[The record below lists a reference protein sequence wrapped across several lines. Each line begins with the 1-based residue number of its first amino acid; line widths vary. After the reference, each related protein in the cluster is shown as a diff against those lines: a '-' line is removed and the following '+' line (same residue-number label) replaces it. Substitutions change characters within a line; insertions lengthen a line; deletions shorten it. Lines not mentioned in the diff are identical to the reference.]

1 MTLSLACSLNDFV
14 VEIVTKAKKA
24 EEARDRKEACI
35 LTVPIAI
42 VGESTKFYHPTMV
55 SFGPYHNYSPQYHGK
70 KIEASLTE
78 KEKERRKQLD
88 GMESDK
94 LLATRR
100 FWKLTDDQDH
110 KGKLQAMVE
119 VCDRK
124 KVTDKYDRD
133 LSHIKTKKIAQM
145 CFVDVAFL
153 LEFLNTFVMGF
164 NRVDGSGLS
173 ITIPPVYSGWDDASA
188 QVSSSNP
195 VFYERSNNPVLFT
208 ILMDVMKVENQLPM
222 VVLEKA
228 MEVTGKRP
236 LLEDLLRHL
245 CCHISPIK
253 SQSPRPCRSTLNL
266 IACKHLLDC
275 LRLTLVSK
283 DSWLSYKKH
292 LKQAS
297 PISESSASDCDF
309 RSPVL
314 KFLYCLLSPCLR
326 KKETPEISDERYLP
340 YGAEKLKKAGVV
352 FKAMDHGGIHD
363 ISFDQQT
370 GTLLLPE
377 IDVGVWTETIFRN
390 LLAYEACYK
399 SGSSE
404 LLEMSS
410 DEDQKVVTRF
420 VLFMSQLVETEKD
433 ADVLREEKIIQNNL
447 GDSKEVARMWNDM
460 NSSRWIPK
468 CNQFDEI
475 TRELNGYIGQQ
486 WVVWF
491 AEIWEEYFSKPWLVL
506 AVIIAVIVF
515 AETLVSLWSSLKG
528 NN

>member
-1 MTLSLACSLNDFV
+1 MLSSFYHDFV
-14 VEIVTKAKKA
+14 VEIVCKAQKA

-35 LTVPIAI
+35 LTVPMAI

-55 SFGPYHNYSPQYHGK
+55 TIGPYHNYSHSYHGK
-70 KIEASLTE
+70 KADESLTE
-78 KEKERRKQLD
+78 KEKERRKQLE

-100 FWKLTDDQDH
+100 FWKLSDDHLH
-110 KGKLQAMVE
+110 KRKLQAIVE
-119 VCDRK
+119 VCERK
-124 KVTDKYDRD
+124 NVTDKYDRD
-133 LSHIKTKKIAQM
+133 LSYIAKKKLAEM

-164 NRVDGSGLS
+164 NRHEESSGV
-173 ITIPPVYSGWDDASA
+173 TNNIPPVYNGWDDASA
-188 QVSSSNP
+188 HVSSINP
-195 VFYERSNNPVLFT
+195 IFYERSNNPVLFA
-208 ILMDVMKVENQLPM
+208 ILMDVMKLENQLPM

-228 MEVTGKRP
+228 MEITEKKT
-236 LLEDLLRHL
+236 LLEALLRHL

-253 SQSPRPCRSTLNL
+253 SQFPWPCNSTLNL
-266 IACKHLLDC
+266 VGCKHLVDC

-283 DSWLSYKKH
+283 HSWHSYKKH
-292 LKQAS
+292 LKLPS
-297 PISESSASDCDF
+297 SNSESSATECDC

-314 KFLYCLLSPCLR
+314 KFLYCIFSPCIR
-326 KKETPEISDERYLP
+326 KKEIPEISDERYLP
-340 YGAEKLKKAGVV
+340 YGAAKLKKAGVV
-352 FKAMDHGGIHD
+352 FQAMEHGGIHD
-363 ISFDQQT
+363 ISFQKET
-370 GTLLLPE
+370 GKLLLPQ
-377 IDVGVWTETIFRN
+377 IDVGVWTEAILRN

-404 LLEMSS
+404 ILETSS
-410 DEDQKVVTRF
+410 DEDQKLVTRF

-468 CNQFDEI
+468 CNQFDDI

-491 AEIWEEYFSKPWLVL
+491 AEIWEQYFSKPWLVL
-506 AVIIAVIVF
+506 AVIVAIIVF
-515 AETLVSLWSSLKG
+515 AQTVVSLWATMKG
-528 NN
+528 GS